1 MKRFFTLT
9 LLALTFAG
17 VAHAERTLKRDE
29 YVTRFESCEAIIR
42 EFQASRD
49 YAIPAPILQN
59 AQAIVITNQ
68 FKAGFFFG
76 VKDGYGVIMVRRA
89 DGTWSLP
96 ALLTAGEA
104 SLGLQ
109 IGANAVETIYVLND
123 ADLARRLY
131 KGRFN
136 VGVDAAAIAGP
147 RVAETTRINREIL
160 ATPILVYTKKLG
172 LFAGATVK
180 TGWISAN
187 NVGNRAFYQTRY
199 NLPEIL
205 FGDWVPGQPEVEPLR
220 QFITQISR

>member
-1 MKRFFTLT
+1 MKRFLTLA

-17 VAHAERTLKRDE
+17 VAQAERTLPRKD
-29 YVTRFESCEAIIR
+29 YVTRIESCEAIIR

-49 YAIPAPILQN
+49 YAIPQQVLQN

-76 VKDGYGVIMVRRA
+76 IKDGYGVIMVRRA
-89 DGTWSLP
+89 DGSWSLP
-96 ALLTAGEA
+96 AMIAAGEA

-109 IGANAVETIYVLND
+109 LGANAIETVYILND
-123 ADLARRLY
+123 AEIARRLY

-136 VGVDAAAIAGP
+136 IGVDAAAIAGP

-160 ATPILVYTKKLG
+160 ATPILVYTKKQG

-180 TGWISAN
+180 AGWIAAN
-187 NVGNRAFYQTRY
+187 NVGNRYFYQTRY

-205 FGDWVPGQPEVEPLR
+205 FGDWVPAQPEVEPLM
-220 QFITQISR
+220 QYIAQITR